1 MKKRCIRIIAVILA
15 VMLLSFCPVA
25 VVAASDA
32 YISNVKAEVDKRGVV
47 TIVGYNS
54 GGPGHEITVKVIAP
68 DGSLAY
74 VDEAA
79 SRIDGNFSFINLLSG
94 NKEGR
99 YQVTIGAYGILNA
112 VRTYFDYYPD
122 RTGAIIASVDVNA
135 SIDKSN
141 KVTVSGTIST
151 GNGQQLTVLIK
162 DPEKRIELIE
172 HCISRDGGKYEISYI
187 MKNKQKGRYLV
198 AVGSSGLDLPV
209 STYFDYGADV
219 SLKASINKN
228 KQVNIT
234 GSIDSEPGQQVTVKI
249 TDPLNRI
256 EYVGNTIS
264 RASGNFSLE
273 YTMKNSTAGRYYITV
288 GAEGMSAVAET
299 FFIYDPSNA
308 ELKSLFLENIQLN
321 PSFSTDK
328 TKYFDVVFDNIRNTK
343 VIAEASNEGQ
353 TITVNGALVNSGE
366 ASGRISLY
374 TGLNTVRV
382 KVTSADGTS
391 SRTYIID
398 IERLPAPPS
407 RPTPQPPSRPT
418 PQPPSQP
425 ILSGNAD
432 LSDLILDGATFEEP
446 SQFTSSTTEYL
457 AVMNPQSNG
466 VTVTPTTKDGNARI
480 TVDGEPVAGGSPSQM
495 IYIAEDETQ
504 INIVVTAEDGTT
516 KTYILTVIPGEY
528 LSSDANLSG
537 LALSYGET
545 FADLQEFTPSIT
557 EYVYAMEMLPELNTI
572 RVIPTASDDAATITA
587 NGTPVASGSPSAPI
601 EVGEGSVQVYIIV
614 TAEDGT
620 TKTYILTI
628 IRI

>member
-256 EYVGNTIS
+256 E
-264 RASGNFSLE
+264 
-273 YTMKNSTAGRYYITV
+273 
-288 GAEGMSAVAET
+288 
-299 FFIYDPSNA
+299 
-308 ELKSLFLENIQLN
+308 
-321 PSFSTDK
+321 
-328 TKYFDVVFDNIRNTK
+328 
-343 VIAEASNEGQ
+343 
-353 TITVNGALVNSGE
+353 
-366 ASGRISLY
+366 
-374 TGLNTVRV
+374 
-382 KVTSADGTS
+382 
-391 SRTYIID
+391 
-398 IERLPAPPS
+398 
-407 RPTPQPPSRPT
+407 
-418 PQPPSQP
+418 
-425 ILSGNAD
+425 
-432 LSDLILDGATFEEP
+432 
-446 SQFTSSTTEYL
+446 
-457 AVMNPQSNG
+457 
-466 VTVTPTTKDGNARI
+466 
-480 TVDGEPVAGGSPSQM
+480 
-495 IYIAEDETQ
+495 
-504 INIVVTAEDGTT
+504 
-516 KTYILTVIPGEY
+516 
-528 LSSDANLSG
+528 
-537 LALSYGET
+537 
-545 FADLQEFTPSIT
+545 
-557 EYVYAMEMLPELNTI
+557 
-572 RVIPTASDDAATITA
+572 
-587 NGTPVASGSPSAPI
+587 
-601 EVGEGSVQVYIIV
+601 
-614 TAEDGT
+614 
-620 TKTYILTI
+620 
-628 IRI
+628 